1 MSASLHASD
10 SAIEALSDRGSDWLR
25 EALMKGLIQPARW
38 DWLIEGSL
46 KGMDCLISSNER
58 EERAASD
65 GHGYDALSEW
75 RDKADIEALIQFEVV
90 FWREKFQ
97 DSIWFSKLM
106 SLTRKAFPPSTNP
119 SYKKDVPQIP
129 LYAFPN
135 TARIPHLHIP
145 VSTHYPIQLNP
156 HPAITRFQ
164 FHMQYALW
172 TLSIRIQLKPH
183 LPYSIWRSNGH
194 NTQYVFLGRPLSK
207 LLIREIHFMWNTT
220 KPYSSG

>member
-1 MSASLHASD
+1 MRV
-10 SAIEALSDRGSDWLR
+10 IQRLR
-25 EALMKGLIQPARW
+25 HW
-38 DWLIEGSL
+38 VIEGVIDWGKHWWRDWFSQPDEIDWSRDGL
-46 KGMDCLISSNER
+46 MDGLMRMPAPSNER

-90 FWREKFQ
+90 FWIKKFQ
-97 DSIWFSKLM
+97 DSIWFSKLR

-145 VSTHYPIQLNP
+145 VSTHYPIQFNP

-164 FHMQYALW
+164 FHMQYAFW

>member
-1 MSASLHASD
+1 MRL
-10 SAIEALSDRGSDWLR
+10 IERLILTEWKPDEDDMNGLR
-25 EALMKGLIQPARW
+25 QRLIQQQQLLMKRLSKPSQMRLFMPPDCWMWLIQP
-38 DWLIEGSL
+38 
-46 KGMDCLISSNER
+46 
-58 EERAASD
+58 
-65 GHGYDALSEW
+65 
-75 RDKADIEALIQFEVV
+75 
-90 FWREKFQ
+90 
-97 DSIWFSKLM
+97 
-106 SLTRKAFPPSTNP
+106 NP

-145 VSTHYPIQLNP
+145 VSTHYPIQFNP

-164 FHMQYALW
+164 FNMQYAFW